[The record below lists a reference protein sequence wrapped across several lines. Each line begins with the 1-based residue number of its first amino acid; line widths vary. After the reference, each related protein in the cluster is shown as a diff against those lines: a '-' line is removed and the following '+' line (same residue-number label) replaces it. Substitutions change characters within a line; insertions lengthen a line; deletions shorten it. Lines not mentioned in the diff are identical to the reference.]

1 MAAVLTLARFC
12 EPSSELHIADTWFE
26 RTALGD
32 LLGVPD
38 HKVDKDRLY
47 RAHDHLLKKTGEE
60 LASRRAV

>member
-38 HKVDKDRLY
+38 HKDRLY